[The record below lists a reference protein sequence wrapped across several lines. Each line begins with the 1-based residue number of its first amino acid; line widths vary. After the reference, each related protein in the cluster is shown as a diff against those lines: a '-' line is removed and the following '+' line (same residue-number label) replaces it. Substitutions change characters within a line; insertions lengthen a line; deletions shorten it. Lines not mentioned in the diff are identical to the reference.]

1 MKEII
6 INDRHFIVED
16 YTEPKVFYNENADDK
31 IGFSDIIIKA
41 LPLEVNELP
50 KEGTI
55 IIVTPERKD
64 ILTYSSFEKCR
75 NDEYDY
81 SFTISKWNFIR

>member
-16 YTEPKVFYNENADDK
+16 YTEPKVFYNEN
-31 IGFSDIIIKA
+31 
-41 LPLEVNELP
+41 P